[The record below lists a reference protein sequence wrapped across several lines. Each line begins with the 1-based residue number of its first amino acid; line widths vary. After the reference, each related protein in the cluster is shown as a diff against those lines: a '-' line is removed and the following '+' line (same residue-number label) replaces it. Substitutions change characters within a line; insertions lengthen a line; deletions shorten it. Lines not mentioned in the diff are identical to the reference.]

1 MEKSTE
7 GSEFTQA
14 IVVSDLHIGDPHSR
28 HEQFVR
34 LVKGLDHQTALILNG
49 DIIDNP
55 YKKLDAK
62 DQAATDFIRAQSM
75 ERRVI
80 WLFGNHDEGFRMND
94 PGRIEFRKHME
105 LGNRLMIVHGDDFDE
120 VMPKSLWFIR
130 LFKLMHRIRLRLGAP
145 PVHVAEL
152 AKKWAPFLYRVL
164 TEEVKMNAV
173 QCAIEGQ
180 FEAITCGHTHYA
192 EDSICEG
199 VRYINTGAWTE
210 SPSHYLLVMP
220 TQIVLK
226 RI

>member
-1 MEKSTE
+1 MKKNTE
-7 GSEFTQA
+7 DSEFIQA
-14 IVVSDLHIGDPHSR
+14 IVVSDLHIGDPYSR

-34 LVKGLDHQTALILNG
+34 LVKELDHRTALILNG

-55 YKKLDAK
+55 YRNLDAK
-62 DQAATDFIRAQSM
+62 DQAASDFIRAQSM

-80 WLFGNHDEGFRMND
+80 WLYGNHDEDFRMND

-105 LGNRLMIVHGDDFDE
+105 LEHRLMIVHGDDFDE

-130 LFKLMHRIRLRLGAP
+130 LFKLLHRIRLRLGAA

-152 AKKWAPFLYRVL
+152 AKKWTPFLYRIL

-173 QCAIEGQ
+173 NCANQGQ
-180 FEAITCGHTHYA
+180 FEAITCGHTHYI

-210 SPSHYLLVMP
+210 SPPHYVLVTP

-226 RI
+226 HL